1 MRARSVLLAMRYE
14 KLLDE
19 AGYPRGADG
28 TRCSTIYRHYEFFD
42 LGYYQIAMDCLR
54 QAYGDPARSG
64 QSGPLCRAVC
74 ARPPPCPRTAH
85 DAALAADPG
94 ANGTKRRACSRRRWH
109 ARLTIASVRSRQQP
123 PKCVKIRCL
132 YRRPMQLLEALQV
145 AADGLQVGG

>member
-28 TRCSTIYRHYEFFD
+28 TRCSTIYEHYEFFD

-74 ARPPPCPRTAH
+74 TRPPPCPRTAH
-85 DAALAADPG
+85 DAALASDPG
-94 ANGTKRRACSRRRWH
+94 ANGIKRRACSRRRWH
-109 ARLTIASVRSRQQP
+109 ARRTIASVRSPQQP
-123 PKCVKIRCL
+123 PKCVKIRRL
-132 YRRPMQLLEALQV
+132 YRRTMQLLEALHV